1 MDIDRNHEANNYF
14 VLVSEGREVCDVASV
29 RCEKN
34 MTVVFLINILEFE
47 CTENF
52 SYIFSSYC

>member
-1 MDIDRNHEANNYF
+1 MDIDRNHESNNYF
-14 VLVSEGREVCDVASV
+14 VLVSERHEVCDVASV
-29 RCEKN
+29 SYEKN

-47 CTENF
+47 CTEIF